1 MQNKTGFKQ
10 WIGLTFL
17 IGFGFM
23 TMGLMDPLYNSY
35 IPLFLSRYIHSNTLI
50 GAVMTLDNVL
60 QLILIPI
67 IAVWSDRTR
76 TRIGRRMPFILVM
89 LPVSA
94 ALFLLLPF
102 SAASGIR
109 ALVIAIFCFNL
120 FKTSVRGPVVALM
133 PDTIPGEYRS
143 EANGVINM
151 MGGIGAIIG
160 TLILAP
166 LLGPIAEWLPFAVTA
181 VCIVIAVLVLL
192 LFVHERLPDQP
203 ETTEETTPVWHSI
216 KTAFTAGHS
225 SVALILVSLFCWF
238 LGYEGAQAFLSKY
251 MVEVLGTTE
260 SNATLAMGVVGVA
273 QVIFALP
280 VGYLAHRVGRKRYI
294 RFSLLILTLILALIP
309 ASTIMAKSAGLSSG
323 GILVLCLALFF
334 CFGAFWVGVVVN
346 SFPMLWQMADF
357 GNMGIFTGLYYTFSQ
372 SAAIVAPP
380 ITGLIIDLTHYY
392 GIFVFCALCM
402 LAAFFVMR
410 RVSAGEA
417 DKK

>member
-1 MQNKTGFKQ
+1 
-10 WIGLTFL
+10 
-17 IGFGFM
+17 
-23 TMGLMDPLYNSY
+23 MDPLYNSY
-35 IPLFLSRYIHSNTLI
+35 VPLFLSRYIRSNALI
-50 GAVMTLDNVL
+50 GGVMTLDNVL
-60 QLILIPI
+60 QLFLIPV

-76 TRIGRRMPFILVM
+76 TRIGRRMPFIVVM
-89 LPVSA
+89 LPIA
-94 ALFLLLPF
+94 AVLFLSLPF
-102 SAASGIR
+102 SAAHSV
-109 ALVIAIFCFNL
+109 ALLILALFCFNI

-133 PDTIPGEYRS
+133 PDTIPADYRS

-166 LLGPIAEWLPFAVTA
+166 MLGPIAEWLPFAVSSIAIVAA
-181 VCIVIAVLVLL
+181 VIILL
-192 LFVHERLPDQP
+192 IFVHEKLPEP
-203 ETTEETTPVWHSI
+203 GTEAAEEKTPPVWHSV
-216 KTAFTAGHS
+216 KTAFSAGHS
-225 SVALILVSLFCWF
+225 SVAMILISIFCWF

-251 MVEVLGTTE
+251 MVEVLNTSE

-280 VGYLAHRVGRKRYI
+280 VGYLAHKYGRKNYI
-294 RFSLLILTLILALIP
+294 RFSLSIITVILALIP
-309 ASTIMAKSAGLSSG
+309 ISTILAKNAGWG
-323 GILVLCLALFF
+323 GTSILVLCLALFF
-334 CFGAFWVGVVVN
+334 CFGAFWIGVVVN

-392 GIFVFCALCM
+392 GVFAFSALCM
-402 LAAFFVMR
+402 VAAFIVMG

-417 DKK
+417 GSAPAPSE